1 MKKDEILQKIN
12 ILKNKN
18 SNININ
24 QTNNFYQQ
32 DITIEFDEERFKDII
47 ELFLENKNEI
57 IIEKDKYQNFKRNQ
71 KEKHIKNNMSV
82 EYYK

>member
-1 MKKDEILQKIN
+1 MKKDEILQEIN

-71 KEKHIKNNMSV
+71 KET
-82 EYYK
+82 